1 MVIILKSKSF
11 KTKIFPWVSLRNW
24 APFLGSA
31 LTVTIIL
38 MGNSLYAQPFVKKG
52 NGTLVD
58 QETGL
63 MWQKTDSYHELNKGL
78 NWYEALEYI
87 ERKNAES
94 YGGYKDW
101 RLPTLEELDRLWN
114 SSLPLKNKD
123 GEPIGLPKA
132 FKGGGSYY
140 LWSANERGLDHA
152 WYFGLGQKE
161 NYFNLKEL
169 GDMDQGVLMVRN
181 KNN

>member
-1 MVIILKSKSF
+1 M
-11 KTKIFPWVSLRNW
+11 
-24 APFLGSA
+24 
-31 LTVTIIL
+31 TVTIIL

-94 YGGYKDW
+94 
-101 RLPTLEELDRLWN
+101 
-114 SSLPLKNKD
+114 
-123 GEPIGLPKA
+123 
-132 FKGGGSYY
+132 
-140 LWSANERGLDHA
+140 
-152 WYFGLGQKE
+152 
-161 NYFNLKEL
+161 
-169 GDMDQGVLMVRN
+169 
-181 KNN
+181 